1 MQKAP
6 AENRW
11 TGAADRQG
19 MATVHVPADAEEPTR
34 ACHWQMQSAT
44 WHVIFFCS
52 NKKHLLA
59 LESFLRGTYIRNFT
73 VVLDR
78 NQPLFCCMLQV
89 HYCICQLLLRAWW
102 GYACIVDTW
111 IADASMKHTWTLQ
124 LCVAQVER
132 FGGTTLQTQLCVQS
146 TWWDNIWKGF
156 VFLSIY
162 RPLKFKFTAKR
173 FFYTENA

>member
-1 MQKAP
+1 MYLLMLRSTK
-6 AENRW
+6 
-11 TGAADRQG
+11 
-19 MATVHVPADAEEPTR
+19 
-34 ACHWQMQSAT
+34 ACHWQIQSAT
-44 WHVIFFCS
+44 WHVIFFFCS

-78 NQPLFCCMLQV
+78 NQPLFCCMFQV

-111 IADASMKHTWTLQ
+111 IADASMKHTWTLHTS
-124 LCVAQVER
+124 AAKVER
-132 FGGTTLQTQLCVQS
+132 FGGTALRTQLCVQS
-146 TWWDNIWKGF
+146 TLWDNIWKGF